1 MKKKN
6 ITVSVMLV
14 FAILIMVNL
23 VSYRVSF
30 RQDLTEDG
38 IYTLSEATRKI
49 LKELK
54 QPVTVTA
61 YFSEDLPPD
70 VQRVRNDM
78 VDILVEYNRLS
89 DGKIVYRFVNPN
101 ESEELEQEA
110 MQKGVE
116 PLLINVREKDQMKQ
130 QKAYLGAS
138 LTLGESN
145 ESIPFIQPGGA
156 MEYALTTAIKKL
168 SVTDKPYVAMIVGHG
183 EPTLDQ
189 LFQVSQSLNI
199 LYNFQAFKM
208 DSTVTEIPEQFKTIA
223 IVNPTDSIPDIHFAA
238 FDQFMARG
246 GKVYVGI
253 NRVHGDLQNGYG
265 SALNTGLETW
275 LRSKGVVVEEY
286 FVVDANCGSVTVQQ
300 VQGMMRYNQQISF
313 PYLPVALKFAEHPVT
328 RGLES
333 VYFPFVSPVLF
344 AGDTTM
350 FRSTPVVFTSDKA
363 AMLRA
368 PQFFDIRKQ
377 WGQQDFPQGNIALA
391 AAIEKKEK
399 GEWTPSL
406 FVSGDGDFAIN
417 GPREQAQQL
426 MPDNVNLMVNAIDWL
441 SDETGLIDL
450 RTRGIAV
457 RPLDELDDSTKAG
470 LKWLNF
476 LLPIL
481 LIVLVGAYR
490 FWRMKAIRIRRMEE
504 RYE

>member
-6 ITVSVMLV
+6 RYISILLVIAIIVM
-14 FAILIMVNL
+14 INL
-23 VSYRVSF
+23 VSERLSF

-38 IYTLSEATRKI
+38 IYTLSDATHNI

-70 VQRVRNDM
+70 VQRVRNEM

-89 DGKIVYRFVNPN
+89 GGKIVYRFINPN

-110 MQKGVE
+110 MQKGIE
-116 PLLINVREKDQMKQ
+116 PVLINVREKDQMKQ

-138 LTLGESN
+138 LSMGESN
-145 ESIPFIQPGGA
+145 EAVPFLQPGGA

-189 LFQVSQSLNI
+189 LYQVMQSMTV

-208 DSTVTEIPEQFKTIA
+208 DSTITEIPEQYKTIA
-223 IVNPTDSIPDIHFAA
+223 IVNPTDSFPPAHLAA
-238 FDQFMARG
+238 FDNFIARG
-246 GKVYVGI
+246 GKVYIGI
-253 NRVHGDLQNGYG
+253 NRVNGDLQNASGY
-265 SALNTGLETW
+265 AVNTGLESW
-275 LRSKGVVVEEY
+275 LRAKGIEVDEY
-286 FVVDANCGSVTVQQ
+286 FVADANCGSVTVQQ
-300 VQGMMRYNQQISF
+300 VQGMMRYNSQISF
-313 PYLPVALKFAEHPVT
+313 PYLPVALKFADHSVS

-333 VYFPFVSPVLF
+333 VYFPFVSPLRF
-344 AGDTTM
+344 FGDTSL
-350 FRSTPVVFTSDKA
+350 FRYTPVVFSGEKSVL
-363 AMLRA
+363 LRA
-368 PQFFDIRKQ
+368 PQYFDIRKQ
-377 WGQQDFPQGNIALA
+377 WTQNDFPQSNITLA
-391 AAIEKKEK
+391 AAIEKRDSAGWEP
-399 GEWTPSL
+399 WM
-406 FVSGDGDFAIN
+406 FVAGDGDFAIN

-426 MPDNVNLMVNAIDWL
+426 MPDNINLMVNAIDWL
-441 SDETGLIDL
+441 SDETGLIEL
-450 RTRGIAV
+450 RTRGIAS
-457 RPLDELDDSTKAG
+457 RPIDAIEDSTKTL
-470 LKWLNF
+470 LKWFNF

-481 LIVLVGAYR
+481 MIIVFGFYR
-490 FWRMKAIRIRRMEE
+490 FWRMKVKRVRRMEE